1 MDKQAKQKLFS
12 DIVEF
17 LKNNGATK
25 VAVFG
30 SYVRD
35 EETPESDID
44 VLVDFNNGIG
54 LLDLIRIEREL
65 GEYIGRKVDLVMD
78 GTFNP
83 VIQKYVNKDLYVLY
97 K

>member
-1 MDKQAKQKLFS
+1 MDKQAKQKLYS

-17 LKNNGATK
+17 LRSNGATK

-35 EETPESDID
+35 EETPNSDID
-44 VLVDFNNGIG
+44 VLADFNNGIG

-65 GEYIGRKVDLVMD
+65 GEHIGKKVDLVMD

-83 VIQKYVNKDLYVLY
+83 IVQKYVDKDLYILY

>member
-1 MDKQAKQKLFS
+1 MDKQAKQKLYS

-17 LKNNGATK
+17 LRSNGATK

-35 EETPESDID
+35 EETPNSDID

-65 GEYIGRKVDLVMD
+65 GEHIGKKVDLVMD

-83 VIQKYVNKDLYVLY
+83 IVQKYVDKDLYILY

>member
-1 MDKQAKQKLFS
+1 MDKQAKQKLFA
-12 DIVEF
+12 DIAEF
-17 LKNNGATK
+17 LKSNGATK

-44 VLVDFNNGIG
+44 VLVDFKNGLG

-65 GEYIGRKVDLVMD
+65 GEFVGKKIDLVLE

-83 VIQKYVNKDLYVLY
+83 IIQKYVEKDIYTIY
-97 K
+97 S